1 MERISEEPPRPIAR
15 ATPNRASLSRTV
27 VPPGL
32 MGPSS
37 TTPASKE
44 RLSMPVDLTLEPGKS
59 ELEALTER
67 HLRLPAEDLLC
78 LGRVGTTNRR
88 VVNRSRDVL
97 DARMIAD
104 DVLDQLGQLTNGDL
118 LRIADIDRT
127 GLLGEHE
134 PKDPLDEVV
143 HVAER
148 PRLAPVTV
156 HGKRPVLEG
165 RLEEA

>member
-27 VPPGL
+27 VRPGL

-88 VVNRSRDVL
+88 VVDRSRDVL
-97 DARMIAD
+97 DARMVAHD
-104 DVLDQLGQLTNGDL
+104 FLDQLGQLTDGDL
-118 LRIADIDRT
+118 LGVSDVDRP
-127 GLLGEHE
+127 GLVREDE
-134 PKDPLDEVV
+134 AEDPLDEVI
-143 HVAER
+143 HVAEG
-148 PRLAPVTV
+148 PRLASVAMHRKWP
-156 HGKRPVLEG
+156 
-165 RLEEA
+165 